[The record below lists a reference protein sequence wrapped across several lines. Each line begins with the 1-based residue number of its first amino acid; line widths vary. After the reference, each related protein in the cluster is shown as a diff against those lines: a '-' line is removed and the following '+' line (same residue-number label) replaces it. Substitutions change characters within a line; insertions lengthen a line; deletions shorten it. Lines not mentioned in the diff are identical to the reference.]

1 MNRRTVLALL
11 AATAIAGGASAQPHK
26 TAYVDRDPQT
36 GRYHA
41 YLNGRHVGPAN
52 GFATAAEA
60 WAYLR
65 SLGA

>member
-1 MNRRTVLALL
+1 MNRRAVLTLVAATL
-11 AATAIAGGASAQPHK
+11 AAGAARAQPK